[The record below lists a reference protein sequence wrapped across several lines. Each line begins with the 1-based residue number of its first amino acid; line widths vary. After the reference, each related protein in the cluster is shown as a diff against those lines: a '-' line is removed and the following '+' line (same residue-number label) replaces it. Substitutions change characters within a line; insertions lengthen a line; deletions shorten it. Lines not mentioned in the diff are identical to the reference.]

1 MTVLRCGVV
10 WLLVSFSY
18 KLIVYDYNAE
28 MSFIHWQAFLLVN
41 PLMPYQRRD
50 LLLGCQNY
58 LADSTFNT
66 SITTLL
72 HKYYVECRRITVLVQ
87 SYWLGTCWFG
97 IGLNC
102 FFERLILQAPPIST
116 TSSKA
121 PQKNPISK
129 SAKAPKNAFTWNEVK
144 RNTSVMEWLLVAGWQ
159 VL

>member
-1 MTVLRCGVV
+1 VTVLRCGVV

-87 SYWLGTCWFG
+87 SYWLGTC
-97 IGLNC
+97 
-102 FFERLILQAPPIST
+102 
-116 TSSKA
+116 
-121 PQKNPISK
+121 
-129 SAKAPKNAFTWNEVK
+129 
-144 RNTSVMEWLLVAGWQ
+144 
-159 VL
+159 